1 MKCTSTILP
10 VLIGLG
16 GVAAGHLGQ
25 RPEVEASR
33 TVAQDLAGR
42 VEALEGE
49 LARSQAQISSLA
61 GDLAEQRKLVDRT
74 VDYLGRQAAQ
84 AEAMLGV
91 LDDSEERGFTAGIN
105 PKSRE
110 VLLAGWRAVMAEAGR
125 DVPGDEAADRG
136 TTSRRR

>member
-25 RPEVEASR
+25 QPEVDASR
-33 TVAQDLAGR
+33 AAAQDLAGR

-49 LARSQAQISSLA
+49 LGRAQAQISSLA

-74 VDYLGRQAAQ
+74 VDYLGRQSAQ

-91 LDDSEERGFTAGIN
+91 LDESEERGFTAGIN

-110 VLLAGWRAVMAEAGR
+110 VLLSGWRAVMAEAGR